1 MKRFYFIMYTKFR
14 ENNLKLSKQTEE
26 ANRERKEKKKKDEKL
41 SLDFMS
47 NDYNA
52 RWRERKD
59 MK

>member
-1 MKRFYFIMYTKFR
+1 VK
-14 ENNLKLSKQTEE
+14 NSLKLSKQTEE
-26 ANRERKEKKKKDEKL
+26 ANRGEKREKKEEKL
-41 SLDFMS
+41 SLDLMS